1 MTFKNLFSF
10 RPKPRPSATSN
21 LSDDDGSNH
30 LNSVYSA
37 SVVVGE
43 YGAVLEEN
51 SIYTLGVSERRLPY
65 PKKEIE
71 AAIELLLRFLHDKE
85 SWRNLKREY
94 PQIAAEITTDRYC
107 KALKK
112 GYVEL
117 AKFVPDNEAELCERA
132 SRMLHKQHDLETIDE
147 VIHELKLPWF
157 EEVLQ
162 INNRISDE
170 SSSRLKR
177 LQDNFGTKE
186 IRF

>member
-1 MTFKNLFSF
+1 MKLKNLCSF
-10 RPKPRPSATSN
+10 RSRRKPWAISN
-21 LSDDDGSNH
+21 VSDDDEWVH
-30 LNSVYSA
+30 PTAVYSA
-37 SVVVGE
+37 SVVVSE
-43 YGAVLEEN
+43 YSAVLEEN

-65 PKKEIE
+65 PKEEIE
-71 AAIELLLRFLHDKE
+71 AAIEFLLKCQHSKE

-94 PQIAAEITTDRYC
+94 PQIAAEITTDRYY

-117 AKFVPDNEAELCERA
+117 AKFLPDDVAEPCERA